1 MHPELLRAVMLERQ
15 QRFQHPAEFPEHQF
29 HVSRRPQRP
38 THTLLS
44 RARARVGNV
53 LVSVGSR
60 LAAVGPPGSEL
71 RGEAGDTQSL
81 GGRQA
86 VVR

>member
-15 QRFQHPAEFPEHQF
+15 QRFTHQAEFHGHEF
-29 HVSRRPQRP
+29 HGSLRRQRP
-38 THTLLS
+38 AHTLSS
-44 RARARVGNV
+44 RARARMGHV
-53 LVSVGSR
+53 LVSLGSR
-60 LAAVGPPGSEL
+60 LAAAGPTGSEL
-71 RGEAGDTQSL
+71 RGQAPDTQSL